1 MTGLDDRDRQELR
14 VLVERYAR
22 AADRRDGMQ
31 FAEVFTEDGILVVGE
46 HEMSGRD
53 ELSRIPP
60 RLSRYTVT
68 VHVVTNHFVELVDA
82 DTATG
87 EVLGT
92 ASHVHELEGVER
104 VHVIHLR
111 YDDRYR
117 RVAGAWRIEQRRLV
131 VLFEE
136 DHPLQT

>member
-1 MTGLDDRDRQELR
+1 VTGLDDRDRQDLR

-22 AADRRDGMQ
+22 AADRRDGEG
-31 FAEVFTEDGILVVGE
+31 FAAVFTGDGTLVVGE
-46 HEMSGRD
+46 HEIRGHD
-53 ELSRIPP
+53 QLGRIPP
-60 RLSRYTVT
+60 RLSRYRVT
-68 VHVVTNHFVELVDA
+68 VHVVSNHHLERVDA
-82 DTATG
+82 DSATG

-92 ASHVHELEGVER
+92 ASHVHDVDGVER

-117 RVAGAWRIEQRRLV
+117 RVEGDWLIEHRRLV

-136 DHPLQT
+136 DHPLLT